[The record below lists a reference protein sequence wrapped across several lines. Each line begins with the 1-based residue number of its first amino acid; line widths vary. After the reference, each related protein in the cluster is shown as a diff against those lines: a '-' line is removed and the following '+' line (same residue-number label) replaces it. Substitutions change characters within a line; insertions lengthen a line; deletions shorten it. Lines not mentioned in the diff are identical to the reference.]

1 LIVPGFRRSSRIRDR
16 DTLPPTSDG
25 SNHPAC
31 FREHQVSPERRRFLR
46 VRKEIRAIH
55 DRLHGTSV
63 YVTHDQIE
71 AMTMADQVVV
81 MRDGIIEQQGK
92 PLDLYDTP
100 VNKFVARSIEY
111 PAMNFIPATVV
122 DDATTP
128 ELDLGTIKG
137 ATPWPPS

>member
-1 LIVPGFRRSSRIRDR
+1 MLSGTSKSRRNAAASF
-16 DTLPPTSDG
+16 G
-25 SNHPAC
+25 
-31 FREHQVSPERRRFLR
+31 

-63 YVTHDQIE
+63 YVTHDQIA